1 VLWKTDERLQR
12 KVKNGAKWIKKM
24 GSREVGRHRRSQK
37 GRKVP
42 TLREIKRVEAQI
54 SEVRSTS
61 QGKVDERIAEKIR
74 RQKKTRSR
82 KHRAKANQRQNICKK
97 QIKKDK
103 TKLCREH
110 PTNSRLKPKSISGPR
125 RVVRE

>member
-1 VLWKTDERLQR
+1 
-12 KVKNGAKWIKKM
+12 M
-24 GSREVGRHRRSQK
+24 GSREMGRHRRTQK

-42 TLREIKRVEAQI
+42 SLREIKRIEAQI

-82 KHRAKANQRQNICKK
+82 KHWAKAKLRQNICK
-97 QIKKDK
+97 IEVKKVK
-103 TKLCREH
+103 ENYAENTRQ
-110 PTNSRLKPKSISGPR
+110 TAA
-125 RVVRE
+125 

>member
-1 VLWKTDERLQR
+1 
-12 KVKNGAKWIKKM
+12 M

-82 KHRAKANQRQNICKK
+82 KHRAKTHQRQNICQK
-97 QIKKDK
+97 QIKRVKQYYAED
-103 TKLCREH
+103 
-110 PTNSRLKPKSISGPR
+110 SRQTAP
-125 RVVRE
+125 

>member
-1 VLWKTDERLQR
+1 
-12 KVKNGAKWIKKM
+12 M
-24 GSREVGRHRRSQK
+24 GSREMGRHRRTQK

-42 TLREIKRVEAQI
+42 SLREIKRIEAQI

-82 KHRAKANQRQNICKK
+82 KHRAKAYKRQNICK
-97 QIKKDK
+97 IEVKKVK
-103 TKLCREH
+103 ENYAENTRQ
-110 PTNSRLKPKSISGPR
+110 TAA
-125 RVVRE
+125 

>member
-1 VLWKTDERLQR
+1 VVVLWKTDERLQR

-37 GRKVP
+37 GRKIP
-42 TLREIKRVEAQI
+42 TLREVKRIEAQI

-82 KHRAKANQRQNICKK
+82 KHRAKAHQRQNICQKEMKK
-97 QIKKDK
+97 VKQNYA
-103 TKLCREH
+103 E
-110 PTNSRLKPKSISGPR
+110 NSRQTAA
-125 RVVRE
+125 

>member
-1 VLWKTDERLQR
+1 
-12 KVKNGAKWIKKM
+12 M
-24 GSREVGRHRRSQK
+24 GVREVGRHWRSKK

-82 KHRAKANQRQNICKK
+82 KYRAKANQRKNLCKK
-97 QIKKDK
+97 EVKVMKQNYAEN
-103 TKLCREH
+103 TRQ
-110 PTNSRLKPKSISGPR
+110 TAAQN
-125 RVVRE
+125 

>member
-1 VLWKTDERLQR
+1 
-12 KVKNGAKWIKKM
+12 M
-24 GSREVGRHRRSQK
+24 GSREVGRHRRSKK

-42 TLREIKRVEAQI
+42 TLREVKRVEAQI

-61 QGKVDERIAEKIR
+61 QGKIDERIAEKIR

-97 QIKKDK
+97 QIKKVK
-103 TKLCREH
+103 QNYAKE
-110 PTNSRLKPKSISGPR
+110 SRQTAA
-125 RVVRE
+125 

>member
-1 VLWKTDERLQR
+1 
-12 KVKNGAKWIKKM
+12 M

-42 TLREIKRVEAQI
+42 TLREVKRVEAQI

-97 QIKKDK
+97 QIK
-103 TKLCREH
+103 
-110 PTNSRLKPKSISGPR
+110 
-125 RVVRE
+125 RVKQDYAENTRQTAA

>member
-1 VLWKTDERLQR
+1 
-12 KVKNGAKWIKKM
+12 M
-24 GSREVGRHRRSQK
+24 GSRKVGRYRRSQK

-82 KHRAKANQRQNICKK
+82 KHRAKTHQRQNICQK
-97 QIKKDK
+97 QIKRVKQYYAED
-103 TKLCREH
+103 
-110 PTNSRLKPKSISGPR
+110 SRQTAP
-125 RVVRE
+125 

>member
-1 VLWKTDERLQR
+1 MVVLWKTDERLQR

-37 GRKVP
+37 GRKIP
-42 TLREIKRVEAQI
+42 TLREVKRIEAQI

-82 KHRAKANQRQNICKK
+82 KHRAKAHQRQNICQKEMKK
-97 QIKKDK
+97 VKQNYAEN
-103 TKLCREH
+103 TRQ
-110 PTNSRLKPKSISGPR
+110 TAA
-125 RVVRE
+125 